1 MRNFIIRRLILAVL
15 TLTVIIT
22 LVFALTRFIPGDPV
36 YSFVGRRADRDTL
49 NQVRSAYGLDN
60 PVSTQFFCYVGQLL
74 KGNLGYSYVTGQ
86 PVGKLIIDRFPNT
99 LKLALTAM
107 IFATVTGLLLGLLSA
122 SYPGGAVDRFCVLL
136 SISGISVPVFW
147 FGLILII
154 IFSNMLGWLPSSGMG
169 NFTYI
174 VLPALTL
181 GTRSAAYIARITRTS
196 VMEVLGE
203 NFVITARAKGLS
215 KNRILFKHILK
226 NALIPVVTLIGVDL
240 GSYLNGSVLTET
252 IFGWNGVGNLAL
264 TGIMNRDYP
273 LIMGTVLVG
282 SFIFICANII
292 VDISYSFFNPK
303 ITYE

>member
-1 MRNFIIRRLILAVL
+1 MKNFIIRRLVLAVL
-15 TLTVIIT
+15 TLTAIIT
-22 LVFALTRFIPGDPV
+22 LVFSLTRFIPGDPV
-36 YSFVGRRADRDTL
+36 YSFVGRRADSDTL
-49 NQVRSAYGLDN
+49 NRVRSAYGLDD
-60 PVSTQFFCYVGQLL
+60 PVPAQFFCYIGQLL

-86 PVGKLIIDRFPNT
+86 PVGKLIIGRFPNT

-107 IFATVTGLLLGLLSA
+107 VFATLTGLMLGLLSA
-122 SYPGGAVDRFCVLL
+122 SNPGGAIDRFCVLV

-154 IFSNMLGWLPSSGMG
+154 IFSNLLGWLPSSGMG

-174 VLPALTL
+174 ILPALTL

-196 VMEVLGE
+196 VMEVMGE

-215 KNRILFKHILK
+215 RNRILFKHILK

-273 LIMGTVLVG
+273 LIMGTVLFG

-303 ITYE
+303 VTYE

>member
-1 MRNFIIRRLILAVL
+1 MRNFIVRRLMLAFL
-15 TLTVIIT
+15 TLTVVIT
-22 LVFALTRFIPGDPV
+22 LIFALTRFIPGDPA
-36 YSFVGRRADRDTL
+36 YSFVGRRADESTL
-49 NQVRSAYGLDN
+49 NDVRAAYGLDK
-60 PVSTQFFCYVGQLL
+60 PVSAQFFCYVGQLM
-74 KGNLGYSYVTGQ
+74 KGNLGFSYTTGQ
-86 PVGKLIIDRFPNT
+86 PVGKLIMERFPNT
-99 LKLALTAM
+99 LKLAFAAM
-107 IFATVTGLLLGLLSA
+107 VFATAAGLLMGLLSA
-122 SYPGGAVDRFCVLL
+122 SNPGGALDRFCVLV

-147 FGLILII
+147 FGLILIMF
-154 IFSNMLGWLPSSGMG
+154 FSNTLGWFPSSGMG
-169 NFTYI
+169 GFVYI
-174 VLPALTL
+174 ILPALTL

-196 VMEVLGE
+196 LMEVMNE

-215 KNRILFKHILK
+215 EKKILFKHVLK

-273 LIMGTVLVG
+273 LIMGTVLFG

-292 VDISYSFFNPK
+292 VDVSYSFFNPK